1 MSNFSTFFPTGGGG
15 SGTIGAV
22 SSFVPDPTAT
32 FVAGQEVY
40 TDPAD
45 SSVWLRSGATLLGTG
60 SGVLDASIYR
70 DSVLVFAQL
79 TSPGSNPGT
88 VNGTRYSS
96 CYIGNNKFLINT
108 WSTNNYSQYN
118 SVFDVSLGTFSVAA
132 LYSGVQLFDGQ
143 PGTSN
148 GNTGNVGAGN
158 ASFPGRG
165 TYNSTHHF
173 LMGNC
178 TNVYPH
184 VWREDTSGIFNIRY
198 VPFTDTT
205 NATSRSAYSNNALT
219 FKSPF
224 PVIGLQNY
232 NIQSSAIGGQPL
244 GQHLGIAIT
253 NPSSNERHWLVKEGS
268 VVAEYTFNSAAA
280 NNTNPYTATGNSI
293 TIPFAWNYGGLDVD
307 LYRRSMYSN
316 GNSLYFMVAD
326 PPITSGSSVTTIYEY
341 DATTRAL
348 INTITI
354 NGIPDGL
361 TKNIGT
367 ASIVPDANT
376 GAGDQTWSITGSSTT
391 IRAFIETSQIKGLF
405 TADATYPTVTAKTQR
420 VAGTTF
426 DAEQIYTNKDNEL
439 LYTWLKI
446 A

>member
-1 MSNFSTFFPTGGGG
+1 MSNFSTFFPAGGGG

-22 SSFVPDPTAT
+22 SYFVPDPTAT

-45 SSVWLRSGATLLGTG
+45 SSVWLRSGAILLGTG

-70 DSVLVFAQL
+70 DSEIVFAQL
-79 TSPGSNPGT
+79 ASPGTNPGT
-88 VNGTRYSS
+88 INSNRYSS
-96 CYIGNNKFLINT
+96 SYIGNNKFIINT

-143 PGTSN
+143 PGTAN
-148 GNTGNVGAGN
+148 GSTGNVGTGN

-178 TNVYPH
+178 NNIFSH
-184 VWREDTSGIFNIRY
+184 VWREDPSGFFNIRY

-224 PVIGLQNY
+224 PAIALQNY
-232 NIQSSAIGGQPL
+232 SAGSI

-253 NPSSNERHWLVKEGS
+253 NPSSNERHWLIKEGS

-293 TIPFAWNYGGLDVD
+293 TIPFAWNYGGLNLDD
-307 LYRRSMYSN
+307 YRRSMYSN
-316 GNSLYFMVAD
+316 GNSLYFLIAD
-326 PPITSGSSVTTIYEY
+326 PPIDVASSVTTIYEY
-341 DATTRAL
+341 NATTRAL
-348 INTITI
+348 INTTTI
-354 NGIPDGL
+354 NGIPAGNS
-361 TKNIGT
+361 KNIGT

-376 GAGDQTWSITGSSTT
+376 GAGDQTWAITGPDSP
-391 IRAFIETSQIKGLF
+391 IKAFLSTSQIKGPF

-426 DAEQIYTNKDNEL
+426 DAEQIYTNNDNEL
-439 LYTWLKI
+439 LYMWLKI